1 MKHHAI
7 LLLVVLL
14 TTACTKQALSVDEAY
29 VRAPVADRD
38 VTAAFM
44 TIVNNSETDNAL
56 LSASSP
62 AAEKVE
68 LHQHTHS
75 DGMMRMRE
83 VDSIDIAAQ
92 TSVTLEP
99 GGYHMMLLG
108 IKPALRDQENID
120 LSLEFANGESVT
132 VTAEVRSVLADQ

>member
-7 LLLVVLL
+7 PLLVVLL
-14 TTACTKQALSVDEAY
+14 TTACTKQSISVNEAY

-44 TIVNNSETDNAL
+44 TIVNNGETDTAL
-56 LSASSP
+56 RNASSP
-62 AAEKVE
+62 AAETVE

-83 VDSIDIAAQ
+83 VDGIDIAAQ
-92 TSVTLEP
+92 ASVALEP
-99 GGYHMMLLG
+99 GGYHMMLIG
-108 IKPALRDQENID
+108 IKPELRDQESVELN
-120 LSLEFANGESVT
+120 LTFSTGET
-132 VTAEVRSVLADQ
+132 VTLTAPVRSVLND

>member
-7 LLLVVLL
+7 LLLLVLL
-14 TTACTKQALSVDEAY
+14 TTACTKQTLSVNEAY

-44 TIVNNSETDNAL
+44 TIVNSSETDNAL
-56 LSASSP
+56 QSASSP

-92 TSVTLEP
+92 ASVALEP
-99 GGYHMMLLG
+99 GGYHMMLIG
-108 IKPALRDQENID
+108 IKPALRDQENVE
-120 LSLEFANGESVT
+120 LKLNFANGETVT
-132 VTAEVRSVLADQ
+132 VTAAVRSVLDDQ